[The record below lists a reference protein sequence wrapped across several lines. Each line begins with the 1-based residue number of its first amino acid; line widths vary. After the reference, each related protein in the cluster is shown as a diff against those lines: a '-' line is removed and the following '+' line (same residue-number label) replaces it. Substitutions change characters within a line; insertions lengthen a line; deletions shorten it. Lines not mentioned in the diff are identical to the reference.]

1 VGELMFPIARALV
14 GPVVLVSDAAIASA
28 QRLLWDR
35 LRMVAEP
42 AGAAALA
49 ALASGAYVPSAGERV
64 GLVVSG
70 GNTSAV
76 SFETR

>member
-1 VGELMFPIARALV
+1 
-14 GPVVLVSDAAIASA
+14 
-28 QRLLWDR
+28 
-35 LRMVAEP
+35 MVAEP